1 VKKPQ
6 KFFTNVGGSQ
16 YNIPMNVKMID
27 TEKAEILLGM
37 TKEGHWVAP
46 AVVVNTPKG
55 LAVVC
60 YEGVGWFE
68 DEGMYNILV
77 GDEYRDWTK
86 QITKKELLSIISN
99 EETTLRQLIDP
110 HNDRTRSNLFTWENQ
125 IKNTPQNVVGSE
137 YNERKKEVANG
148 IV

>member
-99 EETTLRQLIDP
+99 EETTLHKMIDP

-125 IKNTPQNVVGSE
+125 IKNTPQNVVGSD
-137 YNERKKEVANG
+137 YNENKREVANA
-148 IV
+148 

>member
-1 VKKPQ
+1 MLD
-6 KFFTNVGGSQ
+6 NVGGYQ

-27 TEKAEILLGM
+27 TEKAQILLGM
-37 TKEGHWVAP
+37 TKEEHWVAP
-46 AVVVNTPKG
+46 SVVVNTPKG

-68 DEGMYNILV
+68 DEGTYKILV
-77 GDEYRDWTK
+77 GDEWNDWTK
-86 QITKKELLSIISN
+86 EITKDELLSIISN
-99 EETTLRQLIDP
+99 EETTLHKLIDP
-110 HNDRTRSNLFTWENQ
+110 HNDRTRSNLSIWQNQ

-137 YNERKKEVANG
+137 YNETKREVADV

>member
-1 VKKPQ
+1 MKISQ
-6 KFFTNVGGSQ
+6 KFFTNVGGSL
-16 YNIPMNVKMID
+16 YTILMNVKMID

-46 AVVVNTPKG
+46 SVVVNTPKG

-68 DEGMYNILV
+68 DEGTYKILV
-77 GDEYRDWTK
+77 GDEWNDWTK
-86 QITKKELLSIISN
+86 EITKDQLLSIISN
-99 EETTLRQLIDP
+99 EETTLHKLIDP

-125 IKNTPQNVVGSE
+125 IKNTPQNVVGSD

>member
-1 VKKPQ
+1 LLD
-6 KFFTNVGGSQ
+6 NVGGYQ

-27 TEKAEILLGM
+27 TEKAQILLGM
-37 TKEGHWVAP
+37 TKEEHWVAP
-46 AVVVNTPKG
+46 SVVVNTPKG

-68 DEGMYNILV
+68 DEGMYKILV
-77 GDEYRDWTK
+77 GDEWNDWTK
-86 QITKKELLSIISN
+86 EITKDQLLSIISN
-99 EETTLRQLIDP
+99 EETTLHKLIDP

-125 IKNTPQNVVGSE
+125 IKNTPQNVVGSD
-137 YNERKKEVANG
+137 YNVIKREVADV

>member
-1 VKKPQ
+1 MLD
-6 KFFTNVGGSQ
+6 NVGGYQ

-27 TEKAEILLGM
+27 TEKAQILLGM
-37 TKEGHWVAP
+37 TKEEHWVAP
-46 AVVVNTPKG
+46 SVVVNTPKG

-68 DEGMYNILV
+68 DEGMYKILV
-77 GDEYRDWTK
+77 GDEWNDWTK
-86 QITKKELLSIISN
+86 EITKDQLLSIISN
-99 EETTLRQLIDP
+99 EETTLHKLIDP

-125 IKNTPQNVVGSE
+125 IKNTPQNVVGSD
-137 YNERKKEVANG
+137 YNVIKREVADV

>member
-1 VKKPQ
+1 
-6 KFFTNVGGSQ
+6 
-16 YNIPMNVKMID
+16 MNVKMID

-99 EETTLRQLIDP
+99 EETTLHKLIDP

-137 YNERKKEVANG
+137 YNETKREVANA
-148 IV
+148 VL

>member
-1 VKKPQ
+1 MLD
-6 KFFTNVGGSQ
+6 NVGGSQ

-27 TEKAEILLGM
+27 TEKAQILLGM
-37 TKEGHWVAP
+37 TKEEHWVAP
-46 AVVVNTPKG
+46 SVVVNTPKG

>member
-1 VKKPQ
+1 MLD
-6 KFFTNVGGSQ
+6 NVGGYQ

-46 AVVVNTPKG
+46 HVVVNTPKG
-55 LAVVC
+55 LATVC

-68 DEGMYNILV
+68 YEGMYSILV
-77 GDEYRDWTK
+77 GDDYRDWTK
-86 QITKKELLSIISN
+86 LITKKELLSIISN
-99 EETTLRQLIDP
+99 EETTLHKMIDP

-125 IKNTPQNVVGSE
+125 IKNTPQNVGGSD
-137 YNERKKEVANG
+137 YNVIKKEVENA

>member
-1 VKKPQ
+1 
-6 KFFTNVGGSQ
+6 
-16 YNIPMNVKMID
+16 MID
-27 TEKAEILLGM
+27 TEKAQILLGM

-68 DEGMYNILV
+68 DEGMYKILV
-77 GDEYRDWTK
+77 GDEYNDWTK
-86 QITKKELLSIISN
+86 SITKKELLTIISN
-99 EETTLRQLIDP
+99 KETTLDQLIDP
-110 HNDRTRSNLFTWENQ
+110 HNDRTRSNLSIWKNQ

-137 YNERKKEVANG
+137 YNEGKKEVANAN
-148 IV
+148 V